1 MTEPPHYLHK
11 VLPEDELMVLCTW
24 AVQAVAADLG
34 IDEDDAYEL
43 MRVAESTARIQ
54 VLGNSYFAGVQV
66 DGKWVVVEG
75 RARITQATREWQ
87 TLRAMQRQ
95 FED

>member
-1 MTEPPHYLHK
+1 MAPRPPAHDLPYLHK
-11 VLPEDELMVLCTW
+11 ALPEDELFVICTW

-43 MRVAESTARIQ
+43 MRAAEATARVQIR
-54 VLGNSYFAGVQV
+54 GNAYFAGVTV
-66 DGKWVVVEG
+66 DDRWVVVEG

-87 TLRAMQRQ
+87 APAPA
-95 FED
+95 